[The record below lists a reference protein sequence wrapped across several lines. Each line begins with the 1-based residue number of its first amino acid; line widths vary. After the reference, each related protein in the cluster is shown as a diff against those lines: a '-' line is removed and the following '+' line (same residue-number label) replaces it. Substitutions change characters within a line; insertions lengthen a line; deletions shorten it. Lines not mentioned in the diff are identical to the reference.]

1 MGYTLVTN
9 DSNNSLFGPQ
19 LPIGIGLN
27 FQNTALFQTLL
38 SNPDQLVNNLKNLL
52 LTKIGERYGVPTYG
66 SDLLYILF
74 EPNLND
80 LKDNIKDLIRT
91 PINKWLPQI
100 NVIDIVITTAED
112 NPDLQHEIEIKII
125 FSTDDNFLQSL
136 DITGLST
143 GAVSATSTVVI

>member
-9 DSNNSLFGPQ
+9 VSNNALFDNLQP
-19 LPIGIGLN
+19 LGIGLN
-27 FQNTALFQTLL
+27 FETSQLFDNVYQNATQAI
-38 SNPDQLVNNLKNLL
+38 NNLKLLL
-52 LTKIGERYGVPTYG
+52 LTKIGERFGVPTYG

-91 PINKWLPQI
+91 PINKWLPGI

-125 FSTDDNFLQSL
+125 FSIDDAVVQELSINTTA
-136 DITGLST
+136 TGT
-143 GAVSATSTVVI
+143 VTTTSGVI

>member
-9 DSNNSLFGPQ
+9 VSNNALFEDLQPY
-19 LPIGIGLN
+19 GIGLN
-27 FQNTALFQTLL
+27 FETSQLFDNVYQNATQAI
-38 SNPDQLVNNLKNLL
+38 NNLKLLL
-52 LTKIGERYGVPTYG
+52 LTKIGERFGVPTYG

-91 PINKWLPQI
+91 PINKWLPGI
-100 NVIDIVITTAED
+100 EVIDIVITTAED

-125 FSTDDNFLQSL
+125 FSIDDAFVQELN
-136 DITGLST
+136 INATATGT
-143 GAVSATSTVVI
+143 VTTTSGVI